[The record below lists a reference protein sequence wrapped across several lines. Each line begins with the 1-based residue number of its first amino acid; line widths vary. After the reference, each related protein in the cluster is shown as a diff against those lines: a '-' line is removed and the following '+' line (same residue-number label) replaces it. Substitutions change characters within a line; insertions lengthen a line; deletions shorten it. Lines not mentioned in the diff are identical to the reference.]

1 MSTPGAG
8 GRRRQQRRGW
18 RGRWRPARAQRSGY
32 GDAAGARCGARVAA
46 DCRCTC
52 AFRHRSAA
60 GRCGGC
66 QAGQSE
72 CPASSA
78 SCIRPPDT
86 GRLLSAVSCVQEEK
100 LRPAKAE
107 EVVRVY
113 DLHLSHVKELA
124 EVAGQVGG
132 ASGEALLDECAAKVG
147 RAPHCWQPAVL
158 YSFAGR
164 ASSVWRLHLHA
175 CSAFCR
181 RRSPRRAG
189 ACMLG
194 THTWLRTSRARQTRC
209 LAAHGSA
216 LRGPSSGGG
225 SASTQMQKRWPTW
238 RPCLSRWR

>member
-18 RGRWRPARAQRSGY
+18 RGRWRPARAQCCGY

-113 DLHLSHVKELA
+113 DTHLSHVKELA

-147 RAPHCWQPAVL
+147 RSTLLAARSAVQLCWQSKQCLAL
-158 YSFAGR
+158 T
-164 ASSVWRLHLHA
+164 
-175 CSAFCR
+175 
-181 RRSPRRAG
+181 RRA
-189 ACMLG
+189 A
-194 THTWLRTSRARQTRC
+194 RAPVR
-209 LAAHGSA
+209 
-216 LRGPSSGGG
+216 
-225 SASTQMQKRWPTW
+225 
-238 RPCLSRWR
+238 RPPPAGVPLEFK